1 MIEQITK
8 KRKRRSDRRHVIYVV
23 TNVNTGEQ
31 YVGIAA
37 CVDRVGKE
45 TLAARWSRHVGRA
58 FNQNKDWALCRSIR
72 EHGAEA
78 FVPIIF
84 DFVRGKAQA
93 HAAETEMRKTGQF
106 TLNTV

>member
-8 KRKRRSDRRHVIYVV
+8 KRKKRSDRRHIVYIIMNTV
-23 TNVNTGEQ
+23 THEQ

-58 FNQNKDWALCRSIR
+58 FNQGKNWALCESIR
-72 EHGAEA
+72 TYGPAA
-78 FVPIIF
+78 FAPVIF
-84 DFVRGKAQA
+84 DFVRGKAEA
-93 HAAETEMRKTGQF
+93 HKAETELRKTGQF